1 MTKDTTSKVLLTI
14 RVKML
19 VAKFSVDEEKNTTTT
34 IKQCLINIYF
44 DEEENTTT
52 TIKQCLINYLIL
64 ILINLFWPRY
74 RAGTSF
80 WCWDSSSH
88 VPPPTKKV
96 GRGTWLRW
104 FHQKSKPK
112 LVFTLVFML
121 SLYFYLILYLNLSN
135 NQFLLL
141 RQSRDE
147 PSPRG
152 ATGPPPIK

>member
-1 MTKDTTSKVLLTI
+1 MTKDTTYKVLLTI

-19 VAKFSVDEEKNTTTT
+19 VAKFSVDEEK
-34 IKQCLINIYF
+34 
-44 DEEENTTT
+44 NTTT

-96 GRGTWLRW
+96 GRGTWLRRS
-104 FHQKSKPK
+104 HHKSKPK

-121 SLYFYLILYLNLSN
+121 SMYYYLILYLNLST

-147 PSPRG
+147 PSPQG